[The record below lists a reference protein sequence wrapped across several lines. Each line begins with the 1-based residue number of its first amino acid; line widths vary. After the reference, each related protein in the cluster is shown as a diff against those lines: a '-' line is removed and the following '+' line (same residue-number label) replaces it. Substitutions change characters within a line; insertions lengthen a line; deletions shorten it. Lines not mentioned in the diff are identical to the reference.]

1 MTQKITILNLCINL
15 EKLGRNLN
23 FTVEYKIGNLHREKL
38 CLNLSFTVESKIGI
52 YVKQCSSHFKLYIM
66 NEIF

>member
-38 CLNLSFTVESKIGI
+38 CLNLSFTVESKIGNLR
-52 YVKQCSSHFKLYIM
+52 KTMQLTFQTLH
-66 NEIF
+66 NE